1 MRHIWDNL
9 AVFQF
14 GFTAN
19 TLAAGRVL
27 VHVTLGLRRMT

>member
-19 TLAAGRVL
+19 TLALAAYSFMLHWVCVG
-27 VHVTLGLRRMT
+27 